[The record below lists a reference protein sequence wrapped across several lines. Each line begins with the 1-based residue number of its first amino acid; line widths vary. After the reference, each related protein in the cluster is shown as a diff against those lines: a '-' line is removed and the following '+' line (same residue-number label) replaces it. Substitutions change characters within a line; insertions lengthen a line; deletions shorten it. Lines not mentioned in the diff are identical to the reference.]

1 MTAILTS
8 PGAPV
13 SSSAA
18 ARRRDPVTD
27 RPSTKE
33 HQGGP
38 DAHRYLP
45 SSRLHRRVRGALL
58 RSALLVA
65 CLPPTSHADQLF
77 GFTDDRGV
85 FHFSDAPSDP
95 RHAPLLAP
103 TRTRMVRPDRGSA
116 GAIRPGAELAK
127 LIHDTARR
135 TRVDPALIEA
145 VALVE
150 SGFNE
155 RARSPKGALGL
166 MQLMPATAMRFGV
179 TDPFD
184 PRQNLLGGARYLR
197 ELIDRFEALPLALAA
212 YNAGEGAIGRY
223 NNSIPP
229 YAETVK
235 YVPTVLGQYR
245 RLQAPT
251 EERSRALPRVF
262 ATSRSHASGVLPE

>member
-8 PGAPV
+8 RAAPV

-18 ARRRDPVTD
+18 PRGNPVTD
-27 RPSTKE
+27 RPWTKE
-33 HQGGP
+33 HRGDP
-38 DAHRYLP
+38 DVHRYHP
-45 SSRLHRRVRGALL
+45 SSRLRRRVRGALL

-103 TRTRMVRPDRGSA
+103 SRPGTARADRGSV
-116 GAIRPGAELAK
+116 GAIRPGAELAR
-127 LIHDTARR
+127 LIHDAARR

-166 MQLMPATAMRFGV
+166 MQLMPATATRFGV

-235 YVPTVLGQYR
+235 YVPAVLGQYR
-245 RLQAPT
+245 RLRAPAEDRNDPLPGVFAMPRSQAP
-251 EERSRALPRVF
+251 RI
-262 ATSRSHASGVLPE
+262 LPE